1 MIEAGECLAG
11 HVPVSGGGIAQD
23 RRNIPVCRHGY
34 RVTAFH
40 RNNVA
45 TQLHGD
51 GATIF
56 RIGSSVGELDL
67 CADVS
72 RGKIAGPAHRQG
84 IRHLITPVPASTAD
98 SRLPAA
104 GIAPVIGQSAVDKES
119 VKVIGELAACQPL
132 DIAFRLAVDG
142 AVNHEIDRVFA
153 AFTDTASALIF
164 PGTGL
169 RRPGENLLITQI
181 GQHQQFPIVTH
192 AECAGERDNTKRPVD
207 NAALLEK
214 VISENR
220 QVVALKTVHIKR
232 VGQIP
237 HNAALLLD
245 KERDIRNRDR
255 RYIAAAV

>member
-1 MIEAGECLAG
+1 M
-11 HVPVSGGGIAQD
+11 
-23 RRNIPVCRHGY
+23 
-34 RVTAFH
+34 
-40 RNNVA
+40 
-45 TQLHGD
+45 HGD

-84 IRHLITPVPASTAD
+84 IRHLIIPVPASTAD
-98 SRLPAA
+98 SRRPAA
-104 GIAPVIGQSAVDKES
+104 GVASVIGQSAVDKES

-132 DIAFRLAVDG
+132 DIAFRQAVDG

-153 AFTDTASALIF
+153 AFADATCTFIF
-164 PGTGL
+164 PGAGL

-181 GQHQQFPIVTH
+181 GQHQQFPIVSH

-214 VISENR
+214 VISEDC
-220 QVVALKTVHIKR
+220 QVVALESINIKR

-237 HNAALLLD
+237 HDAALLLD
-245 KERDIRNRDR
+245 KERNIRNRDR
-255 RYIAAAV
+255 RHIAAAV